1 MTCAK
6 VDNIF
11 DMGND
16 SKKNVAEMI
25 KFYIY
30 PPPKKVVEGEE
41 IHIQVLVCTQS
52 ECEVFC
58 VRARLNFEEF
68 ANIVG

>member
-1 MTCAK
+1 
-6 VDNIF
+6 
-11 DMGND
+11 
-16 SKKNVAEMI
+16 MI

-30 PPPKKVVEGEE
+30 PPPKKVVEGEV

-58 VRARLNFEEF
+58 VRAKLNFEEF

>member
-16 SKKNVAEMI
+16 SKKNVGEMI
-25 KFYIY
+25 NFIFTL
-30 PPPKKVVEGEE
+30 PKKVVEGEE

-52 ECEVFC
+52 ESEVFL
-58 VRARLNFEEF
+58 RESKADF
-68 ANIVG
+68 

>member
-1 MTCAK
+1 
-6 VDNIF
+6 
-11 DMGND
+11 
-16 SKKNVAEMI
+16 MI

-30 PPPKKVVEGEE
+30 PPPKKVVEGEV

-68 ANIVG
+68 AKIVG

>member
-1 MTCAK
+1 M
-6 VDNIF
+6 IF
-11 DMGND
+11 LIWAND
-16 SKKNVAEMI
+16 SKKVGEMI

-30 PPPKKVVEGEE
+30 PPQKKVVEGEE

-52 ECEVFC
+52 ESEVFR

-68 ANIVG
+68 AKIVG

>member
-1 MTCAK
+1 
-6 VDNIF
+6 
-11 DMGND
+11 
-16 SKKNVAEMI
+16 MI

-52 ECEVFC
+52 ECEVFL
-58 VRARLNFEEF
+58 RESKAEF
-68 ANIVG
+68 